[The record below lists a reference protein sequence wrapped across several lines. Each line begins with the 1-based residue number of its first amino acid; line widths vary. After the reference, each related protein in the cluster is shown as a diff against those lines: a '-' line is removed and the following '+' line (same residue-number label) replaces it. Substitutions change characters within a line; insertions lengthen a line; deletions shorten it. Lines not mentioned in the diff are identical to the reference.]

1 MTETVACLLF
11 DKISTTSWTETQL
24 YMIDYQSLLRI
35 QPGEAYLTSKV
46 CQHNQLPTHHI
57 LYCPGTHRRN
67 GAGLCVTLCFSW
79 GIGVW
84 SACDP
89 GPFNILGISNG
100 STLVCHAPGLNC
112 YLDMI
117 CQTVQDETCC
127 NRNRKKPVPS
137 KITQQ
142 FICHLPSVCLHF
154 IPVTAVNYH
163 YSLFLLSAGFSR
175 CIIFI
180 QTSRNVLY

>member
-1 MTETVACLLF
+1 MFFSCAIKSEISGSKKRDRDCCVSSIRNKSQQLPWQETEM
-11 DKISTTSWTETQL
+11 
-24 YMIDYQSLLRI
+24 YMIDFWSFLRI

-46 CQHNQLPTHHI
+46 CQHDQLPTHDI
-57 LYCPGTHRRN
+57 FYCPGTHLRN

-100 STLVCHAPGLNC
+100 STTVCYAPGLNC

-117 CQTVQDETCC
+117 CQTAQDETCC
-127 NRNRKKPVPS
+127 NRNRKKVS
-137 KITQQ
+137 T
-142 FICHLPSVCLHF
+142 V
-154 IPVTAVNYH
+154 
-163 YSLFLLSAGFSR
+163 
-175 CIIFI
+175 
-180 QTSRNVLY
+180 